1 MQERNRTR
9 VLAAA
14 RDEFAERGFRDAKI
28 DVIAERAEL
37 TRGAVYSNFSGKRA
51 LYFAVL
57 ADLAEQAPPVPHI
70 EPGRTTGDALT
81 ALARTWLGR
90 LPPSEE
96 RWLGMDLLPEV
107 LSDDVTRVPYAQLM
121 MLDAILLGLAL
132 ERLRPDGRLVRVAET
147 VLTTLHGASQLA
159 AAAPG
164 FGDQFNVAK
173 ACEQLAYL
181 DMPDEWLD
189 VPFTTQV
196 HTVDE
201 PWTPP
206 APQAPTQDPTR
217 DSVQAPVRDS
227 MQDSTRDSMRDPVR
241 GSVQGSTR
249 DFMRGPVQGF
259 VWDSV
264 RGEAVS
270 LAGDGVVAVLGLRRA
285 SAIEHAVRA
294 APPGTTVTAVLVSGT
309 PQELIPLARLAV
321 AELAGCLRQAFP
333 EHAWPRLRVVCDETG
348 ALAAAAGV
356 PAVSDT
362 TEVAIRVAAGR
373 IVARADGYGACNVC
387 AKTQLTEPEPTTRR
401 I

>member
-1 MQERNRTR
+1 MTRLSRAEMQERNRTR

-28 DVIAERAEL
+28 DAIAERAEL
-37 TRGAVYSNFSGKRA
+37 TRGAVYSNFPGKRA

-107 LSDDVTRVPYAQLM
+107 LSDELTRTPYAQLM
-121 MLDAILLGLAL
+121 MLDAVLLGLAL
-132 ERLRPDGRLVRVAET
+132 ERLRQDGRLVRVAET

-181 DMPDEWLD
+181 DVPDEWLEA
-189 VPFTTQV
+189 PFTPQV
-196 HTVDE
+196 RTVDE

-206 APQAPTQDPTR
+206 SAR
-217 DSVQAPVRDS
+217 DV
-227 MQDSTRDSMRDPVR
+227 
-241 GSVQGSTR
+241 
-249 DFMRGPVQGF
+249 
-259 VWDSV
+259 V
-264 RGEAVS
+264 RGEDVS
-270 LAGDGVVAVLGLRRA
+270 LAGDGVVAVLGLHRA
-285 SAIEHAVRA
+285 SAIEQAVRA
-294 APPGTTVTAVLVSGT
+294 AAQDTALTAVLVSGT
-309 PQELIPLARLAV
+309 PQELIPLARLAL
-321 AELAGCLRQAFP
+321 AELTGCLRQAFP
-333 EHAWPRLRVVCDETG
+333 EYAWPRLRVVCDETG
-348 ALAAAAGV
+348 TLAAAAGV

-362 TEVAIRVAAGR
+362 TEVAIRVAGGR
-373 IVARADGYGACNVC
+373 VMARADGYGASHVC
-387 AKTQLTEPEPTTRR
+387 TKTQLAGAERETREL
-401 I
+401 

>member
-1 MQERNRTR
+1 MTRLNRAEMQERNRTR

-14 RDEFAERGFRDAKI
+14 QDEFAERGFRDTKI

-37 TRGAVYSNFSGKRA
+37 TRGAVYSNFPGKRA

-57 ADLAEQAPPVPHI
+57 AGLAEQAPPVPHV
-70 EPGRTTGDALT
+70 EPGRTTGDALI

-107 LSDDVTRVPYAQLM
+107 LSDELTRRPYAQLM
-121 MLDAILLGLAL
+121 MLDAVLLGLAL

-164 FGDQFNVAK
+164 FGDQFNVAR

-201 PWTPP
+201 PWAPSP
-206 APQAPTQDPTR
+206 AR
-217 DSVQAPVRDS
+217 
-227 MQDSTRDSMRDPVR
+227 
-241 GSVQGSTR
+241 
-249 DFMRGPVQGF
+249 
-259 VWDSV
+259 DSV
-264 RGEAVS
+264 RGEEVS
-270 LAGDGVVAVLGLRRA
+270 LAGDGVVAVLGLHRA

-294 APPGTTVTAVLVSGT
+294 APPHATVTAVLVSGT
-309 PQELIPLARLAV
+309 PQELIPLARLTV
-321 AELAGCLRQAFP
+321 AELTGCLRQAFP
-333 EHAWPRLRVVCDETG
+333 EHAWPRLRVVCDQTG

-362 TEVAIRVAAGR
+362 TEVAIRVAGGR
-373 IVARADGYGACNVC
+373 VVARAEGYGACEVC
-387 AKTQLTEPEPTTRR
+387 ARTELGVSERGTRR
-401 I
+401 G